1 MATEEQWKK
10 RISTRCFDQEN
21 MPDIK
26 LIEEIETC
34 LNFLPIQISENNS
47 NKPNYVVFRLNPD
60 DKQLKEFLVRNVFN
74 INDDY
79 GPEEY
84 FTELVDAPYTYIF
97 VRLDIGKHS
106 PIEPN
111 SNILFRNVGVAVGA
125 LVAEA
130 VSRDID
136 ICQIACTGGYPIGP
150 KENSKVDKRVSRALI
165 KRFHKEMN
173 YFKKTYGEKLK
184 FGRIEMGIG
193 LGFRKILDDA
203 SYIQY
208 HKELELPTVFQSKL
222 PDRKYPF
229 MFVRDV

>member
-21 MPDIK
+21 IPDIK

-34 LNFLPIQISENNS
+34 LNFLPIQISENNED
-47 NKPNYVVFRLNPD
+47 KPNYLVFRLNPD
-60 DKQLKEFLVRNVFN
+60 DKELKEFLVRNVFN

-97 VRLDIGKHS
+97 VRLDIGKGS
-106 PIEPN
+106 PVEEN
-111 SNILFRNVGVAVGA
+111 SAILFRNVGVAVGA

-136 ICQIACTGGYPIGP
+136 ICQIACTGGYDKYPA
-150 KENSKVDKRVSRALI
+150 ENSKIDIRISRALN
-165 KRFHKEMN
+165 KRFHKEIN
-173 YFKKTYGEKLK
+173 YFKKEYGEKLK
-184 FGRIEMGIG
+184 LGRIEMGIG
-193 LGFRKILDDA
+193 LGFRKILEDA
-203 SYIQY
+203 RYIKY
-208 HKELELPTVFQSKL
+208 HKELGLPTVFHSKL